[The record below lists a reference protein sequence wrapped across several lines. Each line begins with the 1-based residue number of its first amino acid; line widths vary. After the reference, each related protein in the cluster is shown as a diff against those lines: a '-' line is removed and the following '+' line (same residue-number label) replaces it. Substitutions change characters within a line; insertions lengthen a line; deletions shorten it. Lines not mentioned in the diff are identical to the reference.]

1 MARSNNK
8 ASLLGI
14 GDNVVDFYKDRNE
27 FFPGGNALNVAV
39 LAKRFGLEKAGYI
52 GLVGNDEEGMH
63 VVKSLE
69 AEGLW
74 IDRIRQACGEN
85 GKAVVHLDEKGDRV
99 FLGSNKGGIQRQL
112 TLKME
117 EVDLQAV
124 EDYGC
129 VHTSIYSYLE
139 NELPVI
145 RERANAVAFDFS
157 SHLELDY
164 VKRVAPYIT
173 MAFFS
178 GSTLKESEVDD
189 LIATIADLGVDTIG
203 VTRGSDGAYWQVG
216 GKRYRQGIKPV
227 EVVDTLG
234 AGDSFIAAY
243 LSGILLGH
251 SVEQSLDDAATFAA
265 DTCTR
270 FGAFGHPYKVSQS

>member
-63 VVKSLE
+63 VVRSLE

-85 GKAVVHLDEKGDRV
+85 GKAVVHLDEKGDRI

-117 EVDLQAV
+117 EVDLKAV

-178 GSTLKESEVDD
+178 GSMLKESEVDD
-189 LIATIADLGVDTIG
+189 LIATIAGLGVDTIG

-251 SVEQSLDDAATFAA
+251 SVEQSLDGAATFAA